1 MRKTIIALILTI
13 AALAVPTNA
22 GALTIGAAGR
32 DAAAWD
38 ASHCGKAW
46 DWICSNPYDPW
57 PIGNGPHG
65 NTPGTVQW
73 WENGG
78 YDEDYIVPFRT
89 RHCTVAL
96 GIGPNGGT
104 PLNISVSCN

>member
-1 MRKTIIALILTI
+1 MKRVAIALAIT
-13 AALAVPTNA
+13 AALAAPAAAN
-22 GALTIGAAGR
+22 ALTIGQAGR

-46 DWICSNPYDPW
+46 DWICSNAYDPW
-57 PIGNGPHG
+57 PIGSYTGTNKA
-65 NTPGTVQW
+65 GTVQW

-78 YDEDYIVPFRT
+78 WDEDYIVPFQT
-89 RHCTVAL
+89 RHCWAVL